1 MATDFSIALADV
13 QNIKTVELT
22 GLGVIKVKKLD
33 SSAGFTIK
41 DGEFRMMKLS
51 VQMNQLG
58 KSIQELSA
66 EEQEAQAD
74 SLVKSMDKP
83 LEEIKAIREYEKQAY
98 DVVGNGMS
106 LLLVFNATS
115 HTIDNP
121 ILSVQA
127 NVCNR

>member
-33 SSAGFTIK
+33 SSVGFTIK

-98 DVVGNGMS
+98 DDAFSDDDGGKIVSKLTPDEKKAIYGK
-106 LLLVFNATS
+106 VFDES
-115 HTIDNP
+115 
-121 ILSVQA
+121 
-127 NVCNR
+127 

>member
-1 MATDFSIALADV
+1 MATDFSISLADV

-33 SSAGFTIK
+33 SSVGFTIK

-51 VQMNQLG
+51 VKMNQLG

-98 DVVGNGMS
+98 DGTFSDDDGGKIVNKLTTDEKKAIYGK
-106 LLLVFNATS
+106 VFDES
-115 HTIDNP
+115 
-121 ILSVQA
+121 
-127 NVCNR
+127 

>member
-1 MATDFSIALADV
+1 MATDFSISLADV

-33 SSAGFTIK
+33 SSVGFTIK

-98 DVVGNGMS
+98 DDAFSDDDGGKIVS
-106 LLLVFNATS
+106 KLTTDEKKAIYRKVFDES
-115 HTIDNP
+115 
-121 ILSVQA
+121 
-127 NVCNR
+127 

>member
-98 DVVGNGMS
+98 DDAFSDDDGGKIVSKLTPDEKKAIYGK
-106 LLLVFNATS
+106 VFDES
-115 HTIDNP
+115 
-121 ILSVQA
+121 
-127 NVCNR
+127 